1 MVMLHALDEDD
12 GPIPEL
18 VDESESEDDGE
29 TITGGCSTNRMLLSM
44 HNVMHQVTRVSIINE
59 SGRHF
64 TAPYYS
70 GLHMDVAIQGQD
82 GHSYNTICRAMEQH
96 SYHSYSRVD
105 AINYAVVQPR
115 RMNEGD
121 AFVAQFDEGDDAC
134 MPELVDDDDEEA
146 LGPVR
151 PYGEVLSSF
160 HVDFLAHESSFM
172 VTAWQKSM
180 L

>member
-18 VDESESEDDGE
+18 VDESESEDAGE

-44 HNVMHQVTRVSIINE
+44 HQVTRVSIINRYD

-70 GLHMDVAIQGQD
+70 GLDDVFQGQD
-82 GHSYNTICRAMEQH
+82 GHSYNTIWRAMEQH
-96 SYHSYSRVD
+96 SYHSYARVD
-105 AINYAVVQPR
+105 AMNHAVVQPR

-121 AFVAQFDEGDDAC
+121 AFLAQCDEGDAC
-134 MPELVDDDDEEA
+134 MPELVDESDDDEET

-151 PYGEVLSSF
+151 LYGEVLSSF
-160 HVDFLAHESSFM
+160 HVDLSALEMSFI
-172 VTAWQKSM
+172 VTAWQK